1 MKLDNSAAR
10 VQNSRL
16 FKLLQEHFIT
26 SWRES
31 CVAFFSEFEKKKIIF
46 DQKKNPERSQ
56 KEAKK
61 VGSKRSRKSG
71 KICSFKVRNS

>member
-16 FKLLQEHFIT
+16 FKLVQEHFIT

-46 DQKKNPERSQ
+46 DQKK
-56 KEAKK
+56 
-61 VGSKRSRKSG
+61 KSG
-71 KICSFKVRNS
+71 KKRRKLEVKEAEKVAKFVPLR